1 MRLLVV
7 IPAYNEEESL
17 PGVIADLQAHCPE
30 HDYLVVNDGSTDGTA
45 ALCRQKGYNMLDLP
59 VNLGLAG
66 AFQAGL
72 LYAWQQ
78 GYDAAI
84 QFDADGQHM
93 AEYVQPL
100 ANKLA
105 EGYDIVIG
113 SRFVTVKK
121 PLTLRMAGSFIISFA
136 MRLATGH
143 HICDPT
149 SGMRIFSRE
158 MIGKFSLNLN
168 YPPEPDTISYLL
180 HCGAKMCEVQVE
192 VRDRTAGQSYFTPFK
207 SVRYMVH
214 TSVSIL
220 LVQWFRKNDLKDGLK
235 EEG

>member
-1 MRLLVV
+1 MKLLVV

-17 PGVIADLQAHCPE
+17 PGVIADLTDCCP
-30 HDYLVVNDGSTDGTA
+30 HYDYLVVNDGSTDGTA
-45 ALCRQKGYNMLDLP
+45 ALCEEKGYNMLDLP

-72 LYAWQQ
+72 LYAWER

-84 QFDADGQHM
+84 QFDADGQHL
-93 AEYVQPL
+93 ACHVQPL
-100 ANKLA
+100 AEKLA

-121 PLTLRMAGSFIISFA
+121 PFTLRMVGSFLISFA
-136 MRLATGH
+136 MRIATRQR
-143 HICDPT
+143 ICDPT
-149 SGMRIFSRE
+149 SGMRVFNRA
-158 MIGKFSLNLN
+158 MIGKFSNNLN

-180 HCGAKMCEVQVE
+180 RCGAKICEVQVDVAE
-192 VRDRTAGQSYFTPFK
+192 RTAGQSYFTLLK
-207 SVRYMVH
+207 SASYMVY

-220 LVQWFRKNDLKDGLK
+220 LVQWFRKNDLK
-235 EEG
+235 EES